1 MWSMTKQFSSNLN
14 EFVCSPKDT
23 FKNVYWTFTHN
34 SAKHVSINYIM
45 DKLWNFFNNVIDII
59 YIPNIRPT
67 LNLQFND
74 Y

>member
-45 DKLWNFFNNVIDII
+45 DKLWDFFL
-59 YIPNIRPT
+59 T
-67 LNLQFND
+67 MLET
-74 Y
+74 

>member
-45 DKLWNFFNNVIDII
+45 DKLWNFLNNVIDII